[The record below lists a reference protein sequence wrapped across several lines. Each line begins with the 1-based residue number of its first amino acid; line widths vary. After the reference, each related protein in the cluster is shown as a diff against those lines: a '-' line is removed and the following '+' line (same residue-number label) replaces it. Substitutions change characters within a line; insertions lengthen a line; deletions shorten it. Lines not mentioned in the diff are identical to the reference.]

1 MKACAVYSTFYI
13 HIIFTNSSSVFQ
25 KRKEKIIWNLC
36 FLRSPYIRDYTSSDR
51 FADIAV
57 DWDPISGYPQR
68 LPSSY
73 YPRPAVGVGTAM
85 GLQIILNGHVNDYFC
100 SSTNGQGFK
109 VCNIEH
115 ILVS

>member
-1 MKACAVYSTFYI
+1 
-13 HIIFTNSSSVFQ
+13 
-25 KRKEKIIWNLC
+25 
-36 FLRSPYIRDYTSSDR
+36 
-51 FADIAV
+51 
-57 DWDPISGYPQR
+57 
-68 LPSSY
+68 
-73 YPRPAVGVGTAM
+73 M